1 MSIFSEFDFSEET
14 TAKLSTS
21 FDSEIASSSIEESII
36 EYEYSSLSI
45 YMNIL
50 IKSISCILS
59 ELIELNSSKSKN
71 NFSTDDIFN
80 SSQIPNISI
89 LVYLKR
95 IVEYTNIEENTL
107 ICALIYIDTIAKKK
121 TITNFNIHKILFSAI
136 LASIKFNEDK
146 IYQNSYYSQ
155 IAGISTQELFKIEN
169 EFLNL
174 IQFKLYIDEDKYL
187 SYKLALETSIK
198 I

>member
-21 FDSEIASSSIEESII
+21 FDSEIASSSIEESIL

-89 LVYLKR
+89 LDYLKR

-121 TITNFNIHKILFSAI
+121 DN
-136 LASIKFNEDK
+136 
-146 IYQNSYYSQ
+146 
-155 IAGISTQELFKIEN
+155 N
-169 EFLNL
+169 EF
-174 IQFKLYIDEDKYL
+174 KY
-187 SYKLALETSIK
+187 T
-198 I
+198 